1 MSCEYLLPIALGAD
15 DEVQSV
21 HHLHLEPLPRLIGDA
36 RTFVSEHAPPLGRET
51 RDALLLLTSEL
62 VTNAVIH
69 ARTELV
75 VGVTTTARHVLVTVH
90 DLELRSA
97 TKRLPEACADSAPG
111 EAREG
116 GRGLG
121 LVEALAVRSDVVPHP
136 RGGKTAW
143 FLLDRDVEPAD
154 S

>member
-1 MSCEYLLPIALGAD
+1 MSCEHLLPVVLGAD

-36 RTFVSEHAPPLGRET
+36 RTFVAEHAPPLGRET

-75 VGVTTTARHVLVTVH
+75 VGVAATARHVLVTVH
-90 DLELRSA
+90 DQELRA
-97 TKRLPEACADSAPG
+97 PTKRPGDSSASG
-111 EAREG
+111 EGREG

-121 LVEALAVRSDVVPHP
+121 LVEALAVRFDVVPHP

-143 FLLDRDVEPAD
+143 FLLARDGKPAAG
-154 S
+154 